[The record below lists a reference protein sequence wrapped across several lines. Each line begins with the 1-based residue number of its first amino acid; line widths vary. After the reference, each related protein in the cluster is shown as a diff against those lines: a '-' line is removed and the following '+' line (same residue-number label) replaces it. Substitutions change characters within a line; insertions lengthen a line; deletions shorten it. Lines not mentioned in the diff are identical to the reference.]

1 MSGRLCYLTRS
12 DRGSRFVA
20 LRMVGARADEQWTVP
35 HAAPVDGEPELFDER
50 AIQQAA
56 DWIRG
61 RILGERSKSGELP
74 LLCLDADGFAA
85 GWITSPTTERRV
97 VSTVTHDGVATDDV
111 GSNVGPGL
119 GFYLPSP
126 REASVQGLAVAAEP
140 EARADIRKGRDAKP
154 EPKIAP
160 STTDAQ
166 RVPVLVGA
174 DAPVRL
180 LLDALD
186 SRAIHVAGVTTIW
199 HAMARAWARP
209 SDAPKSEGIIADDS
223 GVTAVIAVDLRGR
236 VLWCWSVAGELLAG
250 GSMRIAP
257 HAGGGVGA
265 GGSGVG
271 RVPVPTSSDASRL
284 TSDWMAWSAQL
295 GVVPRR
301 VICIAADDPVG
312 VGQDSASYHAGQF
325 GAKLTGAW
333 PGAGVDLVLDGDPIG
348 ATLKRLAVLIADA
361 DPDESAIAGIEALAR
376 RPGRVHRGAH
386 TWLAVA
392 LAAGALLFG
401 GVAYMLRASA
411 MSLNEVMLSKNA
423 EWSEQV
429 RKAFPE
435 IMKLSGNVVIE
446 DELQKRLDRHI
457 AERSRTKQEP
467 TRPIIQELE
476 TLSLALADPEVE
488 LESISFSSGANSSVI
503 INVLVP
509 DIKAGESV
517 FKSISSIR
525 GSNIE
530 SWSTPSFTPSGAKVK
545 GGFTGKWKPPG
556 ASKPEIKPAATPA
569 ATPAPKP
576 AAPLNAPAKPAG
588 NAAGINTTPNPS
600 PIPAPLTDTKAGTP

>member
-20 LRMVGARADEQWTVP
+20 VRMVGARADEQWTVP
-35 HAAPVDGEPELFDER
+35 HAPPIEGEPELFDER
-50 AIQQAA
+50 AIETAA
-56 DWIRG
+56 DWIRS
-61 RILGERSKSGELP
+61 RVLGERAKSGDLP
-74 LLCLDADGFAA
+74 LLCLDAEGFAA

-97 VSTVTHDGVATDDV
+97 IATVTHDGVASDDV

-140 EARADIRKGRDAKP
+140 EAKADNRKARDAKP
-154 EPKIAP
+154 EPKVTP

-186 SRAIHVAGVTTIW
+186 RRAIHVDGVTTIW
-199 HAMARAWARP
+199 HALARAWARP
-209 SDAPKSEGIIADDS
+209 ADSPKSHGLVADDS
-223 GVTAVIAVDLRGR
+223 GVTAVIAVDIRGR
-236 VLWCWSVAGELLAG
+236 VLWCWSAAGELLAG
-250 GSMRIAP
+250 GSMRIATQ
-257 HAGGGVGA
+257 AGTSG
-265 GGSGVG
+265 GVG

-295 GVVPRR
+295 GLVPRR

-312 VGQDSASYHAGQF
+312 TGEDSASYHAGQF
-325 GAKLTGAW
+325 GAKLTGSW
-333 PGAGVDLVLDGDPIG
+333 PGAGVDLVLDVDPIG

-361 DPDESAIAGIEALAR
+361 DPDDNAIAGIEALAH

-392 LAAGALLFG
+392 LAAAALLFG
-401 GVAYMLRASA
+401 GIAFMLRSSA
-411 MSLNEVMLSKNA
+411 NNLRELTLAKNA
-423 EWSEQV
+423 EWSEKV

-503 INVLVP
+503 VNVLVP

-530 SWSTPSFTPSGAKVK
+530 SWSTPSFTPAGPKVK

-556 ASKPEIKPAATPA
+556 AAKPEIKPAATPA
-569 ATPAPKP
+569 AAPATKP
-576 AAPLNAPAKPAG
+576 AASANAPAKPATNG
-588 NAAGINTTPNPS
+588 AAM
-600 PIPAPLTDTKAGTP
+600 TDTKAGSP

>member
-20 LRMVGARADEQWTVP
+20 LRMVGARGDEQWTVP
-35 HAAPVDGEPELFDER
+35 HAAPIEGEPELFDER
-50 AIQQAA
+50 AIDQAA

-61 RILGERSKSGELP
+61 RILGERAKSGELP

-119 GFYLPSP
+119 GFFLPSR

-186 SRAIHVAGVTTIW
+186 TRAIHVAGVTTIW

-209 SDAPKSEGIIADDS
+209 SDAPKSDGIIADDS

-257 HAGGGVGA
+257 HASGGAGA
-265 GGSGVG
+265 GGAGGAGGGGVG

-333 PGAGVDLVLDGDPIG
+333 PGAGVDLILDGDPIG

-361 DPDESAIAGIEALAR
+361 DPDESAIAGIDSLAR

-411 MSLNEVMLSKNA
+411 TSLNELILTKNA
-423 EWSEQV
+423 EWSDQV

-435 IMKLSGNVVIE
+435 IMKLSGNVIIE

-503 INVLVP
+503 VNVLVP

-545 GGFTGKWKPPG
+545 GGFTGRWKPPG
-556 ASKPEIKPAATPA
+556 AAKPETKPAAAPAATPA
-569 ATPAPKP
+569 KPAPKP
-576 AAPLNAPAKPAG
+576 APSTAPSTKPATPAPA
-588 NAAGINTTPNPS
+588 
-600 PIPAPLTDTKAGTP
+600 TDTKAGSP